1 VGRKGF
7 NGVYSCRIQKSVRR
21 APAVRHGQVHYGE
34 DKIMG
39 TLKMSLKG
47 FLEKTNNWLKRL
59 KLSGAAEHRP
69 DLDGEGLISQK
80 PQPTEAAGDEPQ
92 AAKAQSGQVLVK
104 TVQPRD
110 KLETLEKLQAGFDKL
125 IDQLQ
130 GINEHLNR
138 QITQHEDLMGRI
150 EQLPKLL
157 ENFPAVVENQKQITE
172 QLIEQLKS
180 AAAKN
185 QQFVDAVEK
194 IPAETAKQTDALVDI
209 DHQLAAAADT
219 DVQITESFN
228 KFNQTLEKLDEST
241 AGQTDS
247 ILQMSR
253 TFATSDRYLKYIISR
268 QNRRFMWVF
277 VTAILVCVLVV
288 LILTGIIIYLRQ

>member
-1 VGRKGF
+1 
-7 NGVYSCRIQKSVRR
+7 
-21 APAVRHGQVHYGE
+21 
-34 DKIMG
+34 MG
-39 TLKMSLKG
+39 LKE
-47 FLEKTNNWLKRL
+47 FLEKTKNRL
-59 KLSGAAEHRP
+59 KEIKLSRAVEHQP
-69 DLDGEGLISQK
+69 ALDSEGLISQE
-80 PQPTEAAGDEPQ
+80 PQPAGDEQQ
-92 AAKAQSGQVLVK
+92 AAKAQSNRVLVT
-104 TVQPRD
+104 TVQPKD

-125 IDQLQ
+125 IVQLQ

-138 QITQHEDLMGRI
+138 QVAQHEDLMGRI

-180 AAAKN
+180 TAVKN
-185 QQFVDAVEK
+185 QQFIDAVEK
-194 IPAETAKQTDALVDI
+194 MPTETAKQTDALVNI

-228 KFNQTLEKLDEST
+228 KFNQTLEKLNDST

-247 ILQMSR
+247 VLQMSK
-253 TFATSDRYLKYIISR
+253 TFATSDRYLKYIVSR
-268 QNRRFMWVF
+268 QNKRFIWVF
-277 VTAILVCVLVV
+277 VTAVVVCVLVV